1 MFRNKK
7 GNPLSTNKI
16 NYILK
21 EALEIT
27 NITKHVTTHNASYSC
42 IYISTA
48 CNSLKVIQERVEH
61 SDSNMTLRI
70 YTHVT
75 DSMAQNMINE
85 LEAYDKDFNNNSNEK
100 ERLRL
105 IQ

>member
-1 MFRNKK
+1 M
-7 GNPLSTNKI
+7 
-16 NYILK
+16 
-21 EALEIT
+21 
-27 NITKHVTTHNASYSC
+27 
-42 IYISTA
+42 
-48 CNSLKVIQERVEH
+48 EH